1 MWLRKYFGGAGGAVR
16 RPSRAYSAMRRESGY
31 PDFGHNGHGPKRSKQ
46 AISGGGQ
53 RHLIVVKQS
62 PLVGATTEPA

>member
-31 PDFGHNGHGPKRSKQ
+31 PDFGHNAMAPNGRNRPS
-46 AISGGGQ
+46 AE
-53 RHLIVVKQS
+53 VAN
-62 PLVGATTEPA
+62 AT